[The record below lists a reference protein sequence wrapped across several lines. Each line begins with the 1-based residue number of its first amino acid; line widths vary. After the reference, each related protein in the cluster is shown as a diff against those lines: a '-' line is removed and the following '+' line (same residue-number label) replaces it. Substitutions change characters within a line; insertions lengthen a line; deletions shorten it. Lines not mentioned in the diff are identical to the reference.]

1 MDREKARSMRD
12 PGKATQ
18 FIVVVVES
26 INHLLIVVFE

>member
-12 PGKATQ
+12 PGKATL
-18 FIVVVVES
+18 IVVVES

>member
-18 FIVVVVES
+18 FIVVVES